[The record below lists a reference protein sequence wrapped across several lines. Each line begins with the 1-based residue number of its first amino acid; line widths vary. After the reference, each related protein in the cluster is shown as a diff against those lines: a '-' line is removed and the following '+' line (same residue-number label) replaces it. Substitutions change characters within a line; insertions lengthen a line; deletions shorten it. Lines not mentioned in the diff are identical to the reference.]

1 MRVFTVFMLGRGR
14 SCNVRVAGVAI
25 DQISVSMSPLHPG
38 HRCVYRENLIKTII
52 EPRVRLRPGGAAAGE
67 NGPVLSPS
75 SSRAEQTLQTVSR
88 LGKYNIFMKLSWE
101 AAYRYNT

>member
-1 MRVFTVFMLGRGR
+1 MLRVFTVYMPSQGAVMP

-25 DQISVSMSPLHPG
+25 DQISVSMSPPLHPG
-38 HRCVYRENLIKTII
+38 HRCVYRENLIKSII

-75 SSRAEQTLQTVSR
+75 SSRAEQTVQTVSR
-88 LGKYNIFMKLSWE
+88 LGK
-101 AAYRYNT
+101 

>member
-1 MRVFTVFMLGRGR
+1 MSRVESVYCVYAGQGAVMP

-25 DQISVSMSPLHPG
+25 DQISVSVSMSPLHPG

-88 LGKYNIFMKLSWE
+88 LGKLYF
-101 AAYRYNT
+101 